1 MIWYYI
7 QELSNKL
14 KDTEK
19 VKKALS
25 MELEKLYQVT
35 IHYTILAAVSVS
47 QLYLTTYTYLL
58 NNFSGAERATSRER
72 T

>member
-1 MIWYYI
+1 MILYI

-19 VKKALS
+19 VNTALS
-25 MELEKLYQVT
+25 MELEKLHQVT

-47 QLYLTTYTYLL
+47 QLYWELSHYIYLPVK
-58 NNFSGAERATSRER
+58 
-72 T
+72 

>member
-1 MIWYYI
+1 MT
-7 QELSNKL
+7 QRLSNQL
-14 KDTEK
+14 KNTEK
-19 VKKALS
+19 VKKGMS
-25 MELEKLYQVT
+25 MELEKLT

-58 NNFSGAERATSRER
+58 NNFSGTERETSRER